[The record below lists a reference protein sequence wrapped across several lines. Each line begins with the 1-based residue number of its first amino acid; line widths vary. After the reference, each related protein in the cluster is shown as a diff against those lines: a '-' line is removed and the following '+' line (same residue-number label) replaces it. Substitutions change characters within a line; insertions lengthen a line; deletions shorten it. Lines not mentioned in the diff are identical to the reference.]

1 MSPATSQGVP
11 VRTSIDRPST
21 QPAPT
26 YMPAMWTDPLAKYR
40 EHTLRY
46 LQLQQL
52 HPQHFMHV
60 VVDPVTGAS
69 MDYCHSIPD
78 PSSKDI
84 WEHSCANEFR
94 RLAQGIR
101 DIKGT
106 DTITFIHK
114 SKIPRG
120 RRATYPMICVRYPPA
135 EIRTKSD
142 THYSRW

>member
-1 MSPATSQGVP
+1 MSPATPQGVP
-11 VRTSIDRPST
+11 AQTIINRPST
-21 QPAPT
+21 QPTPT

-40 EHTLRY
+40 EHALRY
-46 LQLQQL
+46 LQSQQL
-52 HPQHFMHV
+52 NPQHFLHA

-69 MDYCHSIPD
+69 MEYRHLIHD
-78 PSSKDI
+78 PATKDI
-84 WEHSCANEFR
+84 WEHSCANEFG

-114 SKIPRG
+114 
-120 RRATYPMICVRYPPA
+120 
-135 EIRTKSD
+135 EIRTKSN

>member
-11 VRTSIDRPST
+11 VQTIINRPST

-40 EHTLRY
+40 KHALRY
-46 LQLQQL
+46 LQSQQL
-52 HPQHFMHV
+52 NPQHFLHAI
-60 VVDPVTGAS
+60 VDPVTGAS
-69 MDYCHSIPD
+69 MEYRHLIRD
-78 PSSKDI
+78 PATKDI
-84 WEHSCANEFR
+84 WEHSCANEFG

-114 SKIPRG
+114 SKIPKG
-120 RRATYPMICVRYPPA
+120 CRATYPRYVCD
-135 EIRTKSD
+135 IRPQKSE
-142 THYSRW
+142 YQ